1 MDLRVKELLEDTLK
15 KFGISKA
22 RAGREMGY
30 SNSMISAYTTG
41 AYQGDVPKLE
51 KTIEQWCNRQ
61 LKAHSRKKIPVV
73 ETTTVKTVM
82 NAISMAHT
90 EHDIALIVADAGSS
104 KTTSAKLYADKNEST
119 TVYIPVVAGMN
130 RKMLVVEIAKQLG
143 VETMRVPLNV
153 LIQTTAQALADRDS
167 LVILDEADYLKA
179 DALEFCR
186 RLVYDLG
193 ESGLVLMGLP
203 RLRAMIQNL
212 RNDHRQLES
221 RIGINV
227 QLEGLTE
234 ADATL
239 IAREVWPDCDM
250 EIVNTLFAISKSD
263 VRQFVKLIERA
274 QNTMVLNQLDKPTVD
289 VIEMAASLV
298 LRRRGDK

>member
-1 MDLRVKELLEDTLK
+1 MNQSVKELLQETLEK
-15 KFGISKA
+15 YGISRA

-30 SNSMISAYTTG
+30 SSSIVSAYMTG
-41 AYQGDVPKLE
+41 NYSGDVVKLE
-51 KTIEQWCNRQ
+51 KNIQQWCNRQ
-61 LKAHSRKKIPVV
+61 IKAHSRKKIPIV
-73 ETTTVKTVM
+73 ETTAVKTIL
-82 NAISMAHT
+82 NAIGVAHT
-90 EHDIALIVADAGSS
+90 EHDIALIVADAGAS
-104 KTTSAKLYADKNEST
+104 KTTSAKLYADRNEIT
-119 TVYIPVVAGMN
+119 VVYIPVVAGMN
-130 RKMLVVEIAKQLG
+130 RKMLVTEIARQLG

-153 LIQTTAQALADRDS
+153 LIQQTAQALADRDS

-221 RIGINV
+221 RIGISV
-227 QLEGLTE
+227 QMEGLIKS
-234 ADATL
+234 DATL
-239 IAREVWPDCDM
+239 IAREVWPNCET
-250 EIVNTLFAISKSD
+250 EIINSLYEVSKSD

-274 QNTMVLNQLDKPTVD
+274 QNTMVLNNLENPTQD
-289 VIEMAASLV
+289 VIEMAATLV
-298 LRRRGDK
+298 LKRRGEK

>member
-1 MDLRVKELLEDTLK
+1 MKELLQETLEK
-15 KFGISKA
+15 YGISRA

-30 SNSMISAYTTG
+30 SSSIVSAYMTG
-41 AYQGDVPKLE
+41 NYSGDVVKLE
-51 KTIEQWCNRQ
+51 KNIQQWCNRQ
-61 LKAHSRKKIPVV
+61 IKAHSRKKIPIV
-73 ETTTVKTVM
+73 ETTAVKTIL
-82 NAISMAHT
+82 NAIGMAHT
-90 EHDIALIVADAGSS
+90 EHDIALIVADAGAS
-104 KTTSAKLYADKNEST
+104 KTTSAKLYADRNET
-119 TVYIPVVAGMN
+119 TVVYIPVVAGMN
-130 RKMLVVEIAKQLG
+130 RKMLVTEIARQLG

-153 LIQTTAQALADRDS
+153 LIQQTAQALADRDS

-221 RIGINV
+221 RIGISV
-227 QLEGLTE
+227 QMEGLIKS
-234 ADATL
+234 DATL
-239 IAREVWPDCDM
+239 IAREVWPNCET
-250 EIVNTLFAISKSD
+250 EIINSLYDVSKSD

-274 QNTMVLNQLDKPTVD
+274 QNTMVLNNLENPTQD
-289 VIEMAASLV
+289 VIEMAATLV
-298 LRRRGDK
+298 LKRRGEK

>member
-1 MDLRVKELLEDTLK
+1 MNQSVKELLQETLEK
-15 KFGISKA
+15 YGISRA

-30 SNSMISAYTTG
+30 SSSIVSAYMTG
-41 AYQGDVPKLE
+41 NYSGDVVKLE
-51 KTIEQWCNRQ
+51 KNIQQWCNRQ
-61 LKAHSRKKIPVV
+61 IKAHSRKKIPIV
-73 ETTTVKTVM
+73 ETTAVKTIL

-90 EHDIALIVADAGSS
+90 EHDIALIVADAGAS
-104 KTTSAKLYADKNEST
+104 KTTSAKLYADRNET
-119 TVYIPVVAGMN
+119 TVVYIPVVAGMN
-130 RKMLVVEIAKQLG
+130 RKMLVTEIARQLG

-153 LIQTTAQALADRDS
+153 LIQQTAQALADRDS

-221 RIGINV
+221 RIGISV
-227 QLEGLTE
+227 HMEGLTKS
-234 ADATL
+234 DATL
-239 IAREVWPDCDM
+239 IAREVWPNCET
-250 EIVNTLFAISKSD
+250 EIINSLYDVSRSD

-274 QNTMVLNQLDKPTVD
+274 QNTMVLNNLENPTQD
-289 VIEMAASLV
+289 AIEMAATLV
-298 LRRRGDK
+298 LKRRGEK

>member
-1 MDLRVKELLEDTLK
+1 MNQSVKELLQETLEK
-15 KFGISKA
+15 YGISRA

-30 SNSMISAYTTG
+30 SSSIVSAYMTG
-41 AYQGDVPKLE
+41 NYSGDVAKLE
-51 KTIEQWCNRQ
+51 KNIQQWCNRQ
-61 LKAHSRKKIPVV
+61 IKAHSRKKIPIV
-73 ETTTVKTVM
+73 ETTAVKTIL
-82 NAISMAHT
+82 NAIGMAHT
-90 EHDIALIVADAGSS
+90 EHDIALIVADAGAS
-104 KTTSAKLYADKNEST
+104 KTTSAKLYADRNET
-119 TVYIPVVAGMN
+119 TVVYIPVVAGMN
-130 RKMLVVEIAKQLG
+130 RKMLVTEIARQLG

-153 LIQTTAQALADRDS
+153 LIQQTAQALADRDS

-221 RIGINV
+221 RIGISV
-227 QLEGLTE
+227 QMEGLIKS
-234 ADATL
+234 DATL
-239 IAREVWPDCDM
+239 IAREVWPNCET
-250 EIVNTLFAISKSD
+250 EIINSLYDVSKSD

-274 QNTMVLNQLDKPTVD
+274 QNTMVLNNLENPTQD
-289 VIEMAASLV
+289 VIEMAATLV
-298 LRRRGDK
+298 LKRRGEK

>member
-1 MDLRVKELLEDTLK
+1 MNQSVKELLHETLEK
-15 KFGISKA
+15 YGISRA

-30 SNSMISAYTTG
+30 SSSIVSAYMTG
-41 AYQGDVPKLE
+41 NYSGDVAKLE
-51 KTIEQWCNRQ
+51 KNIQQWCNRQ
-61 LKAHSRKKIPVV
+61 IKAHSRKKIPIV
-73 ETTTVKTVM
+73 ETTAVKTIL

-90 EHDIALIVADAGSS
+90 EHDIALIVADAGAS
-104 KTTSAKLYADKNEST
+104 KTTSAKLYADRNET
-119 TVYIPVVAGMN
+119 TVVYIPVVAGMN
-130 RKMLVVEIAKQLG
+130 RKMLVTEIARQLG

-153 LIQTTAQALADRDS
+153 LIQQTAQALADRDS

-221 RIGINV
+221 RIGISV
-227 QLEGLTE
+227 HMEGLTKS
-234 ADATL
+234 DATL
-239 IAREVWPDCDM
+239 IAREVWPNCET
-250 EIVNTLFAISKSD
+250 EIINSLYDVSKSD

-274 QNTMVLNQLDKPTVD
+274 QNTMVLNNLENPTQD
-289 VIEMAASLV
+289 AIEMAATLV
-298 LRRRGDK
+298 LKRRGEK

>member
-1 MDLRVKELLEDTLK
+1 MNQSVKELLQETLEK
-15 KFGISKA
+15 YGISRA

-30 SNSMISAYTTG
+30 SSSIVSAYMTG
-41 AYQGDVPKLE
+41 NYSGDVAKLE
-51 KTIEQWCNRQ
+51 KNIQQWCNRQ
-61 LKAHSRKKIPVV
+61 IKAHSRKKIPIV
-73 ETTTVKTVM
+73 ETTAVKTIL

-90 EHDIALIVADAGSS
+90 EHDIALIVADAGAS
-104 KTTSAKLYADKNEST
+104 KTTSAKLYADRNET
-119 TVYIPVVAGMN
+119 TVVYIPVVAGMN
-130 RKMLVVEIAKQLG
+130 RKMLVTEIARQLG

-153 LIQTTAQALADRDS
+153 LIQQTAQALADRDS

-221 RIGINV
+221 RIGISV
-227 QLEGLTE
+227 HMEGLTKS
-234 ADATL
+234 DATL
-239 IAREVWPDCDM
+239 IAREVWPNCET
-250 EIVNTLFAISKSD
+250 EIINSLYDVSKSD

-274 QNTMVLNQLDKPTVD
+274 QNTMVLNNLENPTQD
-289 VIEMAASLV
+289 AIEMAATLV
-298 LRRRGDK
+298 LKRRGDK

>member
-1 MDLRVKELLEDTLK
+1 MNQSVKELLQETLEK
-15 KFGISKA
+15 YGISRA

-30 SNSMISAYTTG
+30 SSSIVSAYMTG
-41 AYQGDVPKLE
+41 NYSGDVAKLE
-51 KTIEQWCNRQ
+51 KNIQQWCNRQ
-61 LKAHSRKKIPVV
+61 IKAHSRKKIPIV
-73 ETTTVKTVM
+73 ETTAVKTIL

-90 EHDIALIVADAGSS
+90 EHDIALIVADAGAS
-104 KTTSAKLYADKNEST
+104 KTTSAKLYADRNET
-119 TVYIPVVAGMN
+119 TVVYIPVVAGMN
-130 RKMLVVEIAKQLG
+130 RKMLVTEIARQLG

-153 LIQTTAQALADRDS
+153 LIQQTAQALADRDS

-221 RIGINV
+221 RIGISV
-227 QLEGLTE
+227 HMEGLTKS
-234 ADATL
+234 DATL
-239 IAREVWPDCDM
+239 IAREVWPNCET
-250 EIVNTLFAISKSD
+250 EIINSLYDVSRSD

-274 QNTMVLNQLDKPTVD
+274 QNTMVLNNLENPTQD
-289 VIEMAASLV
+289 AIEMAATLV
-298 LRRRGDK
+298 LKRRGEK

>member
-1 MDLRVKELLEDTLK
+1 MNQSVKELLQETLEK
-15 KFGISKA
+15 YGISRA

-30 SNSMISAYTTG
+30 SSSIVSAYMTG
-41 AYQGDVPKLE
+41 NYSGDVVKLE
-51 KTIEQWCNRQ
+51 KNIQQWCNRQ
-61 LKAHSRKKIPVV
+61 IKAHSRKKIPIV
-73 ETTTVKTVM
+73 ETTAVKTIL

-90 EHDIALIVADAGSS
+90 EHDIALIVADAGAS
-104 KTTSAKLYADKNEST
+104 KTTSAKLYADRNET
-119 TVYIPVVAGMN
+119 TVVYIPVVAGMN
-130 RKMLVVEIAKQLG
+130 RKMLVTEIARQLG

-221 RIGINV
+221 RIGISV
-227 QLEGLTE
+227 HMEGLTKS
-234 ADATL
+234 DATL
-239 IAREVWPDCDM
+239 IAREVWPNCET
-250 EIVNTLFAISKSD
+250 EIINSLYDVSKSD

-274 QNTMVLNQLDKPTVD
+274 QNTMVLNNLENPTQD
-289 VIEMAASLV
+289 AIEMAATLV
-298 LRRRGDK
+298 LKRRGEK

>member
-1 MDLRVKELLEDTLK
+1 MNQSVKELLQETLEK
-15 KFGISKA
+15 YGISRA

-30 SNSMISAYTTG
+30 SSSIVSAYMTG
-41 AYQGDVPKLE
+41 NYSGDVAKLE
-51 KTIEQWCNRQ
+51 KNIQQWCNRQ
-61 LKAHSRKKIPVV
+61 IKAHSRKKIPIV
-73 ETTTVKTVM
+73 ETTAVKTIL

-90 EHDIALIVADAGSS
+90 EHDIALIVADAGAS
-104 KTTSAKLYADKNEST
+104 KTTSAKLYADRNEPT
-119 TVYIPVVAGMN
+119 VVYIPVVAGMN
-130 RKMLVVEIAKQLG
+130 RKMLVTEIARQLG

-153 LIQTTAQALADRDS
+153 LIQQTAQALADRDS

-221 RIGINV
+221 RIGISV
-227 QLEGLTE
+227 HMEGLTKS
-234 ADATL
+234 DATL
-239 IAREVWPDCDM
+239 IAREVWPNCET
-250 EIVNTLFAISKSD
+250 EIINSLYDVSKSD

-274 QNTMVLNQLDKPTVD
+274 QNTMVLNNLENPTQD
-289 VIEMAASLV
+289 AIEMAATLV
-298 LRRRGDK
+298 LKRRGDK

>member
-1 MDLRVKELLEDTLK
+1 MNQSVKELLQETLEK
-15 KFGISKA
+15 YGISRA

-30 SNSMISAYTTG
+30 SSSIVSAYMTG
-41 AYQGDVPKLE
+41 NYSGDVVKLE
-51 KTIEQWCNRQ
+51 KNIQQWCNRQ
-61 LKAHSRKKIPVV
+61 IKAHSRKKIPIV
-73 ETTTVKTVM
+73 ETTAVKTIL

-90 EHDIALIVADAGSS
+90 EHDIALIVADAGAS
-104 KTTSAKLYADKNEST
+104 KTTSAKLYADRNET
-119 TVYIPVVAGMN
+119 TVVYIPVVAGMN
-130 RKMLVVEIAKQLG
+130 RKMLVTEIARQLG

-153 LIQTTAQALADRDS
+153 LIQQTAQALADRDS

-221 RIGINV
+221 RIGISV
-227 QLEGLTE
+227 HMEGLTKS
-234 ADATL
+234 DATL
-239 IAREVWPDCDM
+239 IAREVWPNCET
-250 EIVNTLFAISKSD
+250 EIINSLYDVSKSD

-274 QNTMVLNQLDKPTVD
+274 QNTMVLNNLENPTQD
-289 VIEMAASLV
+289 AIEMAATLV
-298 LRRRGDK
+298 LKRRGDK

>member
-1 MDLRVKELLEDTLK
+1 MNQSVKELLQETLEK
-15 KFGISKA
+15 YGISRA

-30 SNSMISAYTTG
+30 SSSIVSAYMTG
-41 AYQGDVPKLE
+41 NYSGDVVKLE
-51 KTIEQWCNRQ
+51 KNIQQWCNRQ
-61 LKAHSRKKIPVV
+61 IKAHSRKKIPIV
-73 ETTTVKTVM
+73 ETTAVKTIL
-82 NAISMAHT
+82 NAIGMAHT
-90 EHDIALIVADAGSS
+90 EHDIALIVADAGAS
-104 KTTSAKLYADKNEST
+104 KTTSAKLYADRNET
-119 TVYIPVVAGMN
+119 TVVYIPVVAGMN
-130 RKMLVVEIAKQLG
+130 RKMLVTEIARQLG

-153 LIQTTAQALADRDS
+153 LIQQTAQALADRDS

-221 RIGINV
+221 RIGISV
-227 QLEGLTE
+227 QMEGLIKS
-234 ADATL
+234 DATL
-239 IAREVWPDCDM
+239 IAREVWPNCET
-250 EIVNTLFAISKSD
+250 EIINSLYEVSKSD

-274 QNTMVLNQLDKPTVD
+274 QNTMVLNNLENPTQD
-289 VIEMAASLV
+289 VIEMAATLV
-298 LRRRGDK
+298 LKRRGEK

>member
-1 MDLRVKELLEDTLK
+1 MNQSVKELLQETLDK
-15 KFGISKA
+15 YGISRA

-30 SNSMISAYTTG
+30 SSSIVSAYMTG
-41 AYQGDVPKLE
+41 NYSGDVVKLE
-51 KTIEQWCNRQ
+51 KNIQQWCNRQ
-61 LKAHSRKKIPVV
+61 IKAHSRKKIPIV
-73 ETTTVKTVM
+73 ETTAVKTIL
-82 NAISMAHT
+82 NAIGMAHT
-90 EHDIALIVADAGSS
+90 EHDIALIVADAGAS
-104 KTTSAKLYADKNEST
+104 KTTSAKLYADRNET
-119 TVYIPVVAGMN
+119 TVVYIPVVAGMN
-130 RKMLVVEIAKQLG
+130 RKMLVTEIARQLG

-153 LIQTTAQALADRDS
+153 LIQQTAQALADRDS

-221 RIGINV
+221 RIGISV
-227 QLEGLTE
+227 QMEGLIKS
-234 ADATL
+234 DATL
-239 IAREVWPDCDM
+239 IAREVWPNCET
-250 EIVNTLFAISKSD
+250 EIINSLYDVSKSD

-274 QNTMVLNQLDKPTVD
+274 QNTMVLNNLENPTQD
-289 VIEMAASLV
+289 VIEMAATLV
-298 LRRRGDK
+298 LKRRGEK

>member
-1 MDLRVKELLEDTLK
+1 MNQSVKELLQETLEK
-15 KFGISKA
+15 YGISRA

-30 SNSMISAYTTG
+30 SSSIVSAYMTG
-41 AYQGDVPKLE
+41 NYSGDVAKLE
-51 KTIEQWCNRQ
+51 KNIQQWCNRQ
-61 LKAHSRKKIPVV
+61 IKAHSRKKIPIV
-73 ETTTVKTVM
+73 ETTAVKTIL

-90 EHDIALIVADAGSS
+90 EHDIALIVADAGAS
-104 KTTSAKLYADKNEST
+104 KTTSAKLYADRNET
-119 TVYIPVVAGMN
+119 TVVYIPVVAGMN
-130 RKMLVVEIAKQLG
+130 RKMLVTEIARQLG

-221 RIGINV
+221 RIGISV
-227 QLEGLTE
+227 HMEGLTKS
-234 ADATL
+234 DATL
-239 IAREVWPDCDM
+239 IAREVWPNCET
-250 EIVNTLFAISKSD
+250 EIINSLYDVSKSD

-274 QNTMVLNQLDKPTVD
+274 QNTMVLNNLENPTQD
-289 VIEMAASLV
+289 AIEMAATLV
-298 LRRRGDK
+298 LKRRGEK

>member
-1 MDLRVKELLEDTLK
+1 MNQSVKELLQETLEK
-15 KFGISKA
+15 YGISRA

-30 SNSMISAYTTG
+30 SSSIVSAYMTG
-41 AYQGDVPKLE
+41 NYSGDVVKLE
-51 KTIEQWCNRQ
+51 KNIQQWCNRQ
-61 LKAHSRKKIPVV
+61 IKAHSRKKIPIV
-73 ETTTVKTVM
+73 ETTAVKTIL

-90 EHDIALIVADAGSS
+90 EHDIALIVADAGAS
-104 KTTSAKLYADKNEST
+104 KTTSAKLYADRNET
-119 TVYIPVVAGMN
+119 TVVYIPVVAGMN
-130 RKMLVVEIAKQLG
+130 RKMLVTEIARQLG

-153 LIQTTAQALADRDS
+153 LIQQTAQALADRDS

-221 RIGINV
+221 RIGISV
-227 QLEGLTE
+227 HMEGLTKS
-234 ADATL
+234 DATL
-239 IAREVWPDCDM
+239 IAREVWQNCET
-250 EIVNTLFAISKSD
+250 EIINSLYDVSKSD

-274 QNTMVLNQLDKPTVD
+274 QNTMVLNNLENPTQD
-289 VIEMAASLV
+289 AIEMAATLV
-298 LRRRGDK
+298 LKRRGEK

>member
-1 MDLRVKELLEDTLK
+1 
-15 KFGISKA
+15 
-22 RAGREMGY
+22 
-30 SNSMISAYTTG
+30 
-41 AYQGDVPKLE
+41 
-51 KTIEQWCNRQ
+51 
-61 LKAHSRKKIPVV
+61 
-73 ETTTVKTVM
+73 
-82 NAISMAHT
+82 MAHT
-90 EHDIALIVADAGSS
+90 EHDIALVVADAGSS
-104 KTTSAKLYADKNEST
+104 KTTSARLYADRNET
-119 TVYIPVVAGMN
+119 TVVYVPVVAGMN
-130 RKMLVVEIAKQLG
+130 RKMLVLEIAKQLG
-143 VETMRVPLNV
+143 VETVRVPLNV
-153 LIQTTAQALADRDS
+153 LIQQTAQALADRDS

-227 QLEGLTE
+227 HLEGLTK

-250 EIVNTLFAISKSD
+250 EIINTLFSISKSD

-274 QNTMVLNQLDKPTVD
+274 QNTMVLNKLEKPTVE
-289 VIEMAASLV
+289 VIEMASTLV
-298 LRRRGDK
+298 LRRRGEK

>member
-1 MDLRVKELLEDTLK
+1 MNQSVKELLQETLEK
-15 KFGISKA
+15 YGISRA

-30 SNSMISAYTTG
+30 SSSIVSAYMTG
-41 AYQGDVPKLE
+41 NYSGDVVKLE
-51 KTIEQWCNRQ
+51 KNIQQWCNRQ
-61 LKAHSRKKIPVV
+61 IKAHSRKKIPIV
-73 ETTTVKTVM
+73 ETTAVKTIL

-90 EHDIALIVADAGSS
+90 EHDIALIVADAGAS
-104 KTTSAKLYADKNEST
+104 KTTSAKLYADRNET
-119 TVYIPVVAGMN
+119 TVVYIPVVAGMN
-130 RKMLVVEIAKQLG
+130 RKMLVTEIARQLG

-153 LIQTTAQALADRDS
+153 LIQQTAQALADRDS

-221 RIGINV
+221 RIGISV
-227 QLEGLTE
+227 HMEGLTKS
-234 ADATL
+234 DATL
-239 IAREVWPDCDM
+239 IAREVWPNCET
-250 EIVNTLFAISKSD
+250 EIINSLYDVSKSD

-274 QNTMVLNQLDKPTVD
+274 QNTMVLNNLENPTQD
-289 VIEMAASLV
+289 AIEMAATLV
-298 LRRRGDK
+298 LKRRGEK

>member
-15 KFGISKA
+15 KFGISKS

-73 ETTTVKTVM
+73 ETATVKTVM

-130 RKMLVVEIAKQLG
+130 RKMLVIEIAKQLG

-227 QLEGLTE
+227 QLEGLTK

-250 EIVNTLFAISKSD
+250 EIVNTLFSISKSD

-274 QNTMVLNQLDKPTVD
+274 QNTMVLNQLEKPTVD